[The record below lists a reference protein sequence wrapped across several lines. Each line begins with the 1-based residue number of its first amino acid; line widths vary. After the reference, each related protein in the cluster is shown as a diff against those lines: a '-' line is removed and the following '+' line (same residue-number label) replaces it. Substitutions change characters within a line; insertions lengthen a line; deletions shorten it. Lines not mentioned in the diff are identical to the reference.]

1 MGFPDIQTLEPL
13 ARALDVSLLELM
25 QSRLIQEQTVTSE
38 EASAA
43 VADALTLAGGNRL
56 TRILRWTEKAS
67 AIFAMAAMGFL
78 SIILDK
84 YVVGTWMR
92 TASKLALVLM
102 FLTTGAVYFLR
113 QAAQSPSRPTRYQ
126 AHPLGTDRPGAPGSA
141 AQHRAGRNGGTLRQK
156 PALGSGHGAA
166 LRKELLPP
174 SKSHIPGAGIGIRAR
189 QTTARRTPDIVIF
202 PTFYFPHLGFRQHF
216 PSEYAMIRPTRWDAD
231 G

>member
-1 MGFPDIQTLEPL
+1 MDAITFGAFLKERRTDKSLTQAELADQLHVTAKAVSRWERGVGFPDIQTLEPL

-25 QSRLIQEQTVTSE
+25 QSRLIQDETVSSE

-56 TRILRWTEKAS
+56 TLILRWTEKAS
-67 AIFAMAAMGFL
+67 AIFAMTAMGFL

-113 QAAQSPSRPTRYQ
+113 HAAQSPSRPTRYQ
-126 AHPLGTDRPGAPGSA
+126 LIRWGLTALALLALLSSIVLGETVGRSAKNWLSVLGMALLCARNCCRPPNSA
-141 AQHRAGRNGGTLRQK
+141 SR
-156 PALGSGHGAA
+156 
-166 LRKELLPP
+166 EL
-174 SKSHIPGAGIGIRAR
+174 K
-189 QTTARRTPDIVIF
+189 
-202 PTFYFPHLGFRQHF
+202 
-216 PSEYAMIRPTRWDAD
+216 
-231 G
+231 

>member
-1 MGFPDIQTLEPL
+1 MDAIIFGTFLKERRTSKSLTQAELADQLHVTAKAVSRWERGVGFPDIQTLEPL

-126 AHPLGTDRPGAPGSA
+126 L
-141 AQHRAGRNGGTLRQK
+141 
-156 PALGSGHGAA
+156 
-166 LRKELLPP
+166 
-174 SKSHIPGAGIGIRAR
+174 
-189 QTTARRTPDIVIF
+189 
-202 PTFYFPHLGFRQHF
+202 
-216 PSEYAMIRPTRWDAD
+216 TRWGLTALALLALLLSIVL
-231 G
+231 GETVGRSAKNRLSVLGMALLCARNCCHPQSHTSQEPE